1 MISIFIPVKDE
12 ELALPGCLESVA
24 WSDDVHVCDS
34 GSVDGTAAVAAEAGA
49 HFTVSPER
57 FHVNFGSNEAE
68 YKNWA
73 LQNLPFKY
81 PWVLFLDADERA
93 TPELVNAVKAAV
105 QNPQGNVAYRIQRR
119 DFFLNTWLKHV
130 QMTAFYLR
138 LFRHDSVHYERP
150 IHPRCVPNGPV
161 ADLSGYIDHFPF
173 SKGIG
178 QWLAR
183 HNAYSTL
190 EAKHVVAGRASKVQ
204 FSWIKALTAKDAAE
218 RRFHQKEIYYRMP
231 VRPILRF
238 LVLYFAKRGF
248 LDGYAG
254 FTYSVLQ
261 AIYEYMIVLKTEEMM
276 SPRYVQPGLASH
288 TLSEQVPK

>member
-1 MISIFIPVKDE
+1 MISIFIPVKNE

-34 GSVDGTAAVAAEAGA
+34 GSTDGTAAIAAEAGA
-49 HFTVSPER
+49 HFIVSPSR
-57 FHVNFGSNEAE
+57 FHANFGNNEAE

-73 LQNLPFKY
+73 LENLPFKY

-93 TPELVNAVKAAV
+93 TPALVEAAKAAV

-150 IHPRCVPNGPV
+150 IHSPCIPAGPV
-161 ADLSGYIDHFPF
+161 AELPGYIDHFPF

-178 QWLAR
+178 QWFAR

-190 EAKHVVAGRASKVQ
+190 EAKHIVASRASKVQ
-204 FSWIKALTAKDAAE
+204 FSLLKAFTVKDAIE
-218 RRFHQKEIYYRMP
+218 RRFHQKEIYYRLP
-231 VRPILRF
+231 GRPILRF
-238 LVLYFAKRGF
+238 LVLYLAKRGF

-261 AIYEYMIVLKTEEMM
+261 AVYEYMIVLKTQELM
-276 SPRYVQPGLASH
+276 SPVNERPGLASH
-288 TLSEQVPK
+288 ELLERIPK